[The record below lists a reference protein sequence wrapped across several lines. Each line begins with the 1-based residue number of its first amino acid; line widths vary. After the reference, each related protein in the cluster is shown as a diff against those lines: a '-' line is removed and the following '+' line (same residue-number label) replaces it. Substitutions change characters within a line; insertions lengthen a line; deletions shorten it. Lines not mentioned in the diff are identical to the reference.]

1 MTHEEE
7 IEELKAEIADKEAKL
22 AKIQSLK
29 HKAEPEDLPSI
40 EKTIAKAETLI
51 ANRKEYL
58 AGLEQDVKS
67 ITESGK
73 NHSKKEKSVK
83 NKKKSRDKKTV
94 KPTKEHEQPKE
105 KKEETKSEIKHKL
118 KKTDLKDLDKL
129 NVGEKAEDKD
139 GNVIKRT
146 SEDVY
151 ILEYHKNKNEGI
163 AFNKKGD
170 KWIVDC
176 CTKRGIE
183 FNASE
188 IDNAVEYIIEGLDC
202 HYELE
207 KRKERNKKRKESR
220 KKYESKSEA
229 TKIKDAIKDTAE
241 SIENRVEELKEEG
254 RSFTEKQGKDIIK
267 KIDKI
272 FVSIAKG
279 YNEENERKSFIKALI
294 ALLQK
299 EL

>member
-73 NHSKKEKSVK
+73 NHSKKEISVK

-94 KPTKEHEQPKE
+94 KPTKEHEQPKD
-105 KKEETKSEIKHKL
+105 KEIKHSL
-118 KKTDLKDLDKL
+118 KKTDFK
-129 NVGEKAEDKD
+129 NVSDMKVGDELTDKD
-139 GNVIKRT
+139 GNRIKRT
-146 SEDVY
+146 ESNVY
-151 ILEYHKNKNEGI
+151 ILLYHQNPKESV
-163 AFNKKGD
+163 AFEKKGD

-241 SIENRVEELKEEG
+241 SIENRVEEVKEEG
-254 RSFTEKQGKDIIK
+254 RSFTEKQVKDFTK
-267 KIDKI
+267 QIDKI
-272 FVSIAKG
+272 VVSIAKG
-279 YNEENERKSFIKALI
+279 FNVENERKSFIKVLI
-294 ALLQK
+294 ARLQK